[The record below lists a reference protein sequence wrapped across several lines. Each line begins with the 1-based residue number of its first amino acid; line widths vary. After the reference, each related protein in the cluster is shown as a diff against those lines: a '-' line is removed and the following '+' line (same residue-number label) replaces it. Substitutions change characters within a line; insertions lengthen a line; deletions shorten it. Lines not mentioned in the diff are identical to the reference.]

1 MKKTNKIMLAISMLS
16 IILMIGIISV
26 SIYNVYN
33 AKDLPFLNQPVNLS
47 VNEGN
52 ILSWDAV
59 ENAKGYLILIDNNAP
74 IEISE
79 SLYDLTDYLLH
90 SGEKTVF
97 IISVLAVGDEI
108 NYYNSDWSEQL
119 SYNR

>member
-108 NYYNSDWSEQL
+108 NYYNSEWSEQL